1 MKKLLFLL
9 LFFPSCEK
17 GTPHYCW
24 DCILNTASLTGLPG
38 TNWTY
43 GTSQVKYCDK
53 TQEEIDKICYDHFAQ
68 GNHYRSNME
77 CTKRK

>member
-1 MKKLLFLL
+1 MKKLLILL
-9 LFFPSCEK
+9 LFLPSCEK
-17 GTPHYCW
+17 DYCW

-43 GTSQVKYCDK
+43 STSQVEYCNK
-53 TQEEIDKICYDHFAQ
+53 TDEEINNIMRDHFAE

-77 CTKRK
+77 CTKRE